1 MIDAADD
8 EGDVTL
14 MMRMYETSRRDFVS
28 SVSCCWFGLRPTTM
42 IVVADEVVAT
52 VGMLEQRRYVAVE
65 PPLLPQ
71 PLPLH
76 FGCLALA
83 VG

>member
-14 MMRMYETSRRDFVS
+14 MMRMYETSRRDFES
-28 SVSCCWFGLRPTTM
+28 SVSCCWLGLRPM
-42 IVVADEVVAT
+42 IAVADEVVAT
-52 VGMLEQRRYVAVE
+52 VGRLEQQRYVAAV